1 MGNASENLGMANQAP
16 TPGMPPELAAIY
28 GGDPMAQYLAGPNTQ
43 VPPQTLNPSPQPSLA
58 QSLVNPPPTAA
69 PSGGQDAINVDGWHP
84 HHRTT
89 LGAIADIGLA
99 LLGLPIA
106 PFKHQANKQN
116 LQEVMEGFTSDPL
129 HSIQRLSKIPGME
142 DKAWKLFEDYQ
153 QIHKNDEETDQR
165 ISYYKGMNEDRARGV
180 LSSYLGGIGNS
191 RHPEETYKKMLPT
204 LRKFVEQ
211 RALPNELL
219 PDTWDP
225 DLAQAVVVGGIKPED
240 QARIQE
246 SRDYHKTTAQL
257 RQEEI
262 DQTGEYRGARL
273 GQMNRHE
280 QAYEQHN
287 ANMEDISS
295 TRETRLAKGK
305 NGVTYVRTKY
315 GPGEVA
321 PNGTSMR
328 VQVGGMNHFYFKV
341 GDGKW
346 KHVKSTPIDTTKDQS
361 NLNYGN
367 DGADNED
374 DSDEDDK

>member
-1 MGNASENLGMANQAP
+1 MGDASSTMGMANPSAA
-16 TPGMPPELAAIY
+16 PGMPPQLAATY
-28 GGDPMAQYLAGPNTQ
+28 GQDALMQYLAGPNAPAN
-43 VPPQTLNPSPQPSLA
+43 PPSLNPSTQPSLV
-58 QSLVNPPPTAA
+58 QSMVNPPPAGAASPTA
-69 PSGGQDAINVDGWHP
+69 GTGIMVDGWKP

-153 QIHKNDEETDQR
+153 QIHKNDEEVDQR

-191 RHPEETYKKMLPT
+191 RDPDATYQKMLPT

-211 RALPNELL
+211 RQLPAELL
-219 PDTWDP
+219 PDKWDP
-225 DLAQAVVVGGIKPED
+225 ELAGAVFTSGIKPED
-240 QARIQE
+240 QARIEE
-246 SRDYHKTTAQL
+246 SKDYHKTTAQL
-257 RQEEI
+257 RQEAI
-262 DQTGEYRGARL
+262 DQTGDYRNARL
-273 GQMNRHE
+273 QQINQHE
-280 QAYEQHN
+280 KVYESHVN
-287 ANMEDISS
+287 TMEEIAS

-315 GPGEVA
+315 GPGEVS
-321 PNGTSMR
+321 PNGSQMR
-328 VQVGGMNHFYFKV
+328 VQVGDMNHFYFKV

-346 KHVKSTPIDTTKDQS
+346 KHVKSTPIDTAKDKS
-361 NLNYGN
+361 SLNYGV
-367 DGADNED
+367 DEED
-374 DSDEDDK
+374 DNDEDEE